1 VNVSLPNIATHAT
14 PAKTLPGTG
23 TISGK
28 FSNIFA
34 EAQDTADAS
43 LPDVLSGGSYI
54 EKKMS
59 AKGESKSDK
68 SSAKPSSAQP
78 TTSIPKPATVIPPAA
93 AEGKL
98 ALTSLTPPALPIASP
113 EDFDTLGFSK
123 ADSDSPHGP
132 PFQATLKESGIAAT
146 SALSAASGAAVSGQ
160 LETKKIDS
168 LNPSADVQQTTASVL
183 NGSAAGIAPAGDN
196 IQRPVVAF
204 ANPPA
209 SATPN
214 GKPATAGTKT
224 VSNDAARGTIS
235 TSNKS
240 QTASLFPASR
250 TESLTPTAPVKQ
262 DAPKAQPEKAT
273 APASAETRTSETHK
287 KALEGLSNE
296 TSVITKGN
304 SAVPGAVL
312 AGNSGALSGTTDAMA
327 TPLPSASAQLS
338 VPGTLSPSANN
349 SSFTTNSSSHLPTA
363 ATEDTLV
370 ATESA
375 AGSATSP
382 LNVARLVTAAE
393 RSELRVGLRTGEFGN
408 VDIRTSLARNQFTA
422 EISVERGELGRAL
435 AAELPSLQ
443 HRLTAQHLPAA
454 DITVQNHSG
463 GGSSD
468 FQQAPRQGSYAS
480 PNSASSESQQDDS
493 ILAALPAEVMGAT
506 ARLDIHM

>member
-54 EKKMS
+54 AKKMS

-78 TTSIPKPATVIPPAA
+78 TTSIPKPPVIPPAA

-98 ALTSLTPPALPIASP
+98 ALTSLTPPALPIASS
-113 EDFDTLGFSK
+113 EDVPQTEDSDTLSFTK
-123 ADSDSPHGP
+123 ADLDSPHVS
-132 PFQATLKESGIAAT
+132 PFQAALKESGVVAASAGQPETQKMDSPSPAPGDQRTT
-146 SALSAASGAAVSGQ
+146 SATWLDTFAAREDDTIQ
-160 LETKKIDS
+160 KS
-168 LNPSADVQQTTASVL
+168 LIP
-183 NGSAAGIAPAGDN
+183 
-196 IQRPVVAF
+196 

-235 TSNKS
+235 TNNKS

-250 TESLTPTAPVKQ
+250 TESLTPAAPVKQ

-273 APASAETRTSETHK
+273 APASAETKTSETHK
-287 KALEGLSNE
+287 KAFEGLSNE
-296 TSVITKGN
+296 TSAITKGN
-304 SAVPGAVL
+304 SSVPGVVL
-312 AGNSGALSGTTDAMA
+312 AGSSGAPSGTAGAMTA
-327 TPLPSASAQLS
+327 PASS
-338 VPGTLSPSANN
+338 VSTQVSVAGTLSPSANN
-349 SSFTTNSSSHLPTA
+349 SSFTTNSSSHNLPTA
-363 ATEDTLV
+363 ATEDALV
-370 ATESA
+370 ATESG

-468 FQQAPRQGSYAS
+468 FQQAPRQGSHAS
-480 PNSASSESQQDDS
+480 PSSASSESSQDDS